1 MMSLPFPQRATTP
14 AHLSARFVAP
24 LTVDGY
30 DFGALEPVELP
41 DIAGGY
47 LHRFVGYSF
56 ALEVPEDAFLG
67 AVDVAA
73 PFRLQVENSATLCG
87 EFAKP
92 VQLGRYVQDA
102 PLLEY
107 VRTFQRD
114 TRLRVRLSGRLRAD
128 SVALLGYSSIAAV
141 VNFHVQSLQ
150 DSQWAE
156 RFDRGEI

>member
-1 MMSLPFPQRATTP
+1 MMALPFPQRATVP
-14 AHLSARFVAP
+14 SHLSARFVAP
-24 LTVDGY
+24 LTVAGY

-56 ALEVPEDAFLG
+56 ALEVPESSFLG
-67 AVDVAA
+67 SVDVAA

-92 VQLGRYVQDA
+92 LQLGRYVEDA

-114 TRLRVRLSGRLRAD
+114 TRLRVRLSGRLLRD
-128 SVALLGYSSIAAV
+128 SVSLLGFASIAAV
-141 VNFHVQSLQ
+141 VTFHVQTLQ